1 MKLSRR
7 SSVVFSSL
15 FLASLL
21 SLSGCGTGS
30 KSSQLQITNGSEV
43 KEKIYPSVV
52 EIKAFGGGALD
63 GCTGTFVTHYQ
74 LVTAAHCLEGLEPDH
89 ASIFAAK
96 FDEEGNESTSFQ
108 ADSFKIHPLYD
119 PTLKPNPHDLAV
131 VNFPRHAA
139 SKISLIA
146 SQHAPLDVWVQ
157 LVGYGDNK
165 NFYDEAGQLSG
176 SGSGKKRLGTN
187 KLLAYENDMIRIE
200 GVPGETAGINKG
212 RESCS
217 GKGDSGGPLFY
228 NSSTLI
234 GVNYGGGLMTHT
246 ADDGTVTYRC
256 ASFYVDLNKKEND
269 DFLNSVLDY
278 E

>member
-1 MKLSRR
+1 M
-7 SSVVFSSL
+7 
-15 FLASLL
+15 
-21 SLSGCGTGS
+21 SLSGCGVES
-30 KSSQLQITNGSEV
+30 QSSQLHITNGSDV

-52 EIKAFGGGALD
+52 EVKAFGGGSLE

-108 ADSFKIHPLYD
+108 ADAFKIHPLYD

-146 SQHAPLDVWVQ
+146 SQRAPLDVWVQ

-165 NFYDEAGQLSG
+165 NFYDESGQLSG

-187 KLLAYENDMIRIE
+187 KLLAYDSDMIRIE
-200 GVPGETAGINKG
+200 GVAGETAGISKG

-234 GVNYGGGLMTHT
+234 GVNYGGGLIKRTS
-246 ADDGTVTYRC
+246 DDGTETYSC
-256 ASFYVDLNKKEND
+256 VSFYVDLNKKENVE
-269 DFLNSVLDY
+269 FLDSVLDY